1 MAFAYDIYC
10 NPQKTTECSAQR
22 FPCSMQS
29 LLFRRAYLVAPVGR
43 REAEFLRDAMAALP
57 RKSDS
62 DGLRLVSYA
71 SESAA
76 DFHAVVIKA
85 DPYPGKEGCSCA
97 FSFER
102 NVWKDGQE
110 QFGNA
115 LLLARYGYGFSSF
128 AKDRTSGGSR
138 CEIPSTN
145 ARWEGTARCSSLV
158 NRGVE

>member
-1 MAFAYDIYC
+1 MRSADFLRGPRKREEHDGLDRAGARRGLGGVDAVSVVAFAYDIYC
-10 NPQKTTECSAQR
+10 NPQKTMECSAQR
-22 FPCSMQS
+22 LPCSMQS

-62 DGLRLVSYA
+62 DGLRLVAYA

-76 DFHAVVIKA
+76 DFHAVVMKA
-85 DPYPGKEGCSCA
+85 DPYAGNEDSSCA

-115 LLLARYGYGFSSF
+115 LLLARDGYGF
-128 AKDRTSGGSR
+128 
-138 CEIPSTN
+138 
-145 ARWEGTARCSSLV
+145 
-158 NRGVE
+158 